1 VACFEQVRGPGPA
14 TVGEVARRWRTAAP
28 VGSNGDH
35 DDAAGP
41 PTVAIEVVPTSPP
54 AVPPAEAARPR
65 GLRARV
71 LPRTVLGL
79 ALLIL
84 AASMGAAFSG
94 AVLYSYYQYRATQSD
109 DRVNALIG
117 GYKTQFANAGAA
129 LAAQTNAA
137 KADIAKELGPIQQ
150 LQTSGQDL
158 QALIKKVAPSMW
170 FVHTLDVNGQPSVG
184 SAFAVASTSAQTLL
198 LTSYTTVIAATQK
211 PGPDLFVR
219 QGTEETKVSVWTWDE
234 RYDLA
239 LIILPRGGLPILQ
252 AATTTPAIGDRV
264 YAASGLGSLGS
275 SATDGMITDVSSSGI
290 QHTAPIGPAFQG
302 GPLLNAA
309 GQVVAVS
316 SRSYEP
322 LNFPT
327 DAVWFAPFIQSA
339 CARVLQCPAGA
350 LGGQP
355 GAQRT
360 S

>member
-1 VACFEQVRGPGPA
+1 
-14 TVGEVARRWRTAAP
+14 VARRGRTAAP
-28 VGSNGDH
+28 VGSNSGH
-35 DDAAGP
+35 DDADGPPTIAVDVVPAGP
-41 PTVAIEVVPTSPP
+41 PPVSAT
-54 AVPPAEAARPR
+54 RPR

-94 AVLYSYYQYRATQSD
+94 AVLYSYYQYRAQQSD
-109 DRVNALIG
+109 DRVNALID
-117 GYKTQFANAGAA
+117 GYQNAFNKASGD
-129 LAAQTNAA
+129 LAAQSNAA
-137 KADIAKELGPIQQ
+137 QADIAKQLGPLQQ

-158 QALIKKVAPSMW
+158 QALIKKVAPSIW

-184 SAFAVASTSAQTLL
+184 SAFAVASSPAQTLL
-198 LTSYTTVIAATQK
+198 VTSYTTVIAATRQ

-219 QGTEETKVSVWTWDE
+219 QGAAETKVSVWTWDE

-239 LIILPRGGLPILQ
+239 LIILPRGGLPVLQ
-252 AATTTPAIGDRV
+252 PAPAAPAIGDRV
-264 YAASGLGSLGS
+264 FAASGLGSLGS
-275 SATDGMITDVSSSGI
+275 SATNGIITDVSASGI
-290 QHTAPIGPAFQG
+290 KPTAPVGPAFQG

-322 LNFPT
+322 LNFPS
-327 DAVWFAPFIQSA
+327 DAVWFAPFIQLA
-339 CARVLQCPAGA
+339 CAKILQCPAGG
-350 LGGQP
+350 LGDQP

>member
-1 VACFEQVRGPGPA
+1 VPA
-14 TVGEVARRWRTAAP
+14 
-28 VGSNGDH
+28 
-35 DDAAGP
+35 
-41 PTVAIEVVPTSPP
+41 SPP
-54 AVPPAEAARPR
+54 SVPPARPR
-65 GLRARV
+65 GFRARV

-94 AVLYSYYQYRATQSD
+94 AVLYSYYQYRAQQSD
-109 DRVNALIG
+109 DRVNALIN
-117 GYKTQFANAGAA
+117 GYKSEFAKASAD

-137 KADIAKELGPIQQ
+137 KADIAKELAPLQQ

-158 QALIKKVAPSMW
+158 QALISKVAPSMW

-184 SAFAVASTSAQTLL
+184 SAFAVASTPAQTLL
-198 LTSYTTVIAATQK
+198 LTSYTTVVAASHR

-219 QGTEETKVSVWTWDE
+219 QGSAETKVSVWTWDE

-239 LIILPRGGLPILQ
+239 LIILPRGGLPVLQ
-252 AATTTPAIGDRV
+252 AAPAAPAIGDRV

-275 SATDGMITDVSSSGI
+275 SASTGIITDVSANGI
-290 QHTAPIGPAFQG
+290 QHTAPVGPAFQG
-302 GPLLNAA
+302 GPLLNTA

-316 SRSYEP
+316 SRSYQP
-322 LNFPT
+322 LNFPS

-339 CARVLQCPAGA
+339 CAKVLQCPAGG

-360 S
+360 G